1 MPGRNVNLTT
11 HLSTFVDA
19 QVRSGRHQNASE
31 VVREALRRYEV
42 DLAAEREHIA
52 AIRAVIQEGRQAIA
66 QGDYTTVAGPEDSE
80 ALLGRLMRRGAAPRP
95 VDTG

>member
-1 MPGRNVNLTT
+1 MSGRNVNLTT

-31 VVREALRRYEV
+31 VVREALRRYEL
-42 DLAAEREHIA
+42 DLAAEHERIA

-66 QGDYTTVAGPEDSE
+66 LGDYTTVAGPEDSD
-80 ALLGRLMRRGAAPRP
+80 ALLGRLMRRVR
-95 VDTG
+95 